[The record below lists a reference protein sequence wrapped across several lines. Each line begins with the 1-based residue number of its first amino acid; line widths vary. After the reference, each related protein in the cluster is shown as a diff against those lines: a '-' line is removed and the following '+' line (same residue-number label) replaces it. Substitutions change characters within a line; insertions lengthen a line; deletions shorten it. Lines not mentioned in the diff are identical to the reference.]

1 MIMNYIVVRLVIN
14 QRKIGILHTSCY
26 SVLKIERLFNQ
37 TPTISIHLG
46 QIVLQ
51 YSSYPLVHCLNGISH
66 NIKYYSNNQ
75 LQFY

>member
-14 QRKIGILHTSCY
+14 QRKIGIHTSCY

-46 QIVLQ
+46 QEFSLQ
-51 YSSYPLVHCLNGISH
+51 DVFWILGHSA
-66 NIKYYSNNQ
+66 KQ
-75 LQFY
+75 

>member
-37 TPTISIHLG
+37 TPTISIHL
-46 QIVLQ
+46 Q

-66 NIKYYSNNQ
+66 NIKHYSNNQ

>member
-14 QRKIGILHTSCY
+14 QRKVGIHISCY

-51 YSSYPLVHCLNGISH
+51 YT
-66 NIKYYSNNQ
+66 
-75 LQFY
+75 